1 MKILAMYLPQ
11 FHRVLEND
19 EWWGNGFTDWVS
31 AKKAKTLY
39 EGHYQ
44 PHVPLGENYY
54 NLLNKDVMVWQAEL
68 MKKYGVDGMCI
79 YHYWFKDGRKIL
91 EKPAE
96 NLLQWKEIEMP
107 FCFCWANETWA
118 RSWAQIQG
126 ANSWADMYEQYA
138 ADGSDQSQ
146 KAILLEQQYGEK
158 KDWKKHFDYLN
169 MFFRDERYIK
179 IDDKPI
185 FVIYKTADIS
195 CLEEMICYWQEC
207 AKEYGWKGLYVIGGQ
222 SNGRGK
228 GVLEGELI
236 CEPGNEM
243 QYFHNNEQN
252 KTVDCID
259 YATIWDYIL
268 ENEPSGYK
276 HTYYCG
282 VTGFDDTPRRGKR
295 GHVLIDNSPQAF
307 NRYMIK
313 LLAKSKAEGNDIV
326 FVNAWNEWGEGMHL
340 EPDEKYCY
348 SYLEA
353 LSNAKKEY
361 TKYEYQQS
369 NMKRMKKLCVLE
381 QKQKFEL
388 YMNTLDLWLQLLEND
403 ISIADYLRKKGLLHI
418 GVYGVGIL
426 GRHLLRELNKNEEVQ
441 VEFIVDKQKDKLQ
454 LDIPVYSPDEDLP
467 QSDVIIVTAF
477 YYFEEIAKEM
487 SAKANLISLKE
498 IIDNCL
504 TIG

>member
-31 AKKAKTLY
+31 AKKAKPLY

-185 FVIYKTADIS
+185 FDFYKTADIS
-195 CLEEMICYWQEC
+195 CLDEMICYWQ
-207 AKEYGWKGLYVIGGQ
+207 
-222 SNGRGK
+222 
-228 GVLEGELI
+228 
-236 CEPGNEM
+236 
-243 QYFHNNEQN
+243 
-252 KTVDCID
+252 D
-259 YATIWDYIL
+259 
-268 ENEPSGYK
+268 
-276 HTYYCG
+276 
-282 VTGFDDTPRRGKR
+282 
-295 GHVLIDNSPQAF
+295 
-307 NRYMIK
+307 
-313 LLAKSKAEGNDIV
+313 
-326 FVNAWNEWGEGMHL
+326 
-340 EPDEKYCY
+340 
-348 SYLEA
+348 
-353 LSNAKKEY
+353 
-361 TKYEYQQS
+361 
-369 NMKRMKKLCVLE
+369 
-381 QKQKFEL
+381 
-388 YMNTLDLWLQLLEND
+388 
-403 ISIADYLRKKGLLHI
+403 
-418 GVYGVGIL
+418 
-426 GRHLLRELNKNEEVQ
+426 
-441 VEFIVDKQKDKLQ
+441 
-454 LDIPVYSPDEDLP
+454 
-467 QSDVIIVTAF
+467 
-477 YYFEEIAKEM
+477 
-487 SAKANLISLKE
+487 
-498 IIDNCL
+498 
-504 TIG
+504 